1 MTDNTVIGHY
11 VFCKE
16 KPMLD
21 EQRRIE
27 PIAHIRSDLP
37 TKFGLPRQS
46 GLVSELEARIVFEPL
61 YRDPVAFRG
70 LEGYS
75 HLWLIWGFSENSRD
89 TWAATVKPPRLGGN
103 RRMGVFA
110 TRSPYRPN
118 ALGLSSVRLK
128 AIQMDEKLGPVLV
141 VNGADLMDGTPI
153 YDVKPYLPYT
163 DSHPEATGGFA
174 DEFVDYHLEVDF
186 PEALLRKIPAD
197 KREAL
202 FGILSQDPRPSY
214 IDDPTRR
221 YGFNYLT
228 CDVRFTVDGNRLTV
242 VEIAD
247 L

>member
-1 MTDNTVIGHY
+1 
-11 VFCKE
+11 
-16 KPMLD
+16 ML
-21 EQRRIE
+21 EERRQIA
-27 PIAHIRSDLP
+27 PIAHIECDLP

-46 GLVSELEARIVFEPL
+46 GLVEGLVSRIVFEPL

-75 HLWLIWGFSENSRD
+75 HLWLIWGFSENERD
-89 TWAATVKPPRLGGN
+89 AWASTVKPPRLGGN
-103 RRMGVFA
+103 IRMGVFA

-118 ALGLSSVRLK
+118 ALGLSSV
-128 AIQMDEKLGPVLV
+128 KLEELRFDDKRGPVLTV
-141 VNGADLMDGTPI
+141 SGADLMDGTPI

-163 DSHPEATGGFA
+163 DSHPEAAAGFA
-174 DEFVDYHLEVDF
+174 AEVFGHSLEVVF
-186 PEALLRKIPAD
+186 PPALLEKIPAD

-202 FGILSQDPRPSY
+202 LGILAQDPRPAY

-221 YGFNYLT
+221 YGFNYMHF
-228 CDVRFTVDGNRLTV
+228 DVRFTVEEDILTV

>member
-1 MTDNTVIGHY
+1 
-11 VFCKE
+11 
-16 KPMLD
+16 MLD
-21 EQRRIE
+21 EKRLIE

-46 GLVSELEARIVFEPL
+46 GLVSELEARIVFEPQ

-75 HLWLIWGFSENSRD
+75 HLWLVWGFSENSRN

-118 ALGLSSVRLK
+118 ALGLSSVKLK
-128 AIQMDEKLGPVLV
+128 TIEADEKLGIVLTV
-141 VNGADLMDGTPI
+141 TGADLMDGTPI

-163 DSHPEATGGFA
+163 DSHPDAVGGFA
-174 DEFVDYHLEVDF
+174 EDFVDYRLEVDF
-186 PEALLRKIPAD
+186 PEPLLAKIPED

-202 FGILSQDPRPSY
+202 MGILAQDPRPAY
-214 IDDPTRR
+214 IDDPARR

-228 CDVRFTVDGNRLTV
+228 HDVRFTVAEGKLTV

>member
-1 MTDNTVIGHY
+1 
-11 VFCKE
+11 
-16 KPMLD
+16 MLE
-21 EQRRIE
+21 EQRIIS
-27 PIAHIRSDLP
+27 PIAHIECDLP

-46 GLVSELEARIVFEPL
+46 GLVSELTSRIVFLPR

-103 RRMGVFA
+103 TRMGVFA

-118 ALGLSSVRLK
+118 ALGLSSVKLI
-128 AIQMDEKLGPVLV
+128 AITMDEKLGPVLTV
-141 VNGADLMDGTPI
+141 TGADLMDGTPI
-153 YDVKPYLPYT
+153 YDIKPYLSYT
-163 DSHPEATGGFA
+163 DSHPDAVGGFA
-174 DEFVDYHLEVDF
+174 DEFVDYRLEVDF
-186 PEALLRKIPAD
+186 PEDLLKKIPHDKQEALL
-197 KREAL
+197 
-202 FGILSQDPRPSY
+202 GILAQDPRPSY
-214 IDDPTRR
+214 IDDPARR

-228 CDVRFTVDGNRLTV
+228 YDVRFTVEGSTLTV